1 LSIELRVVET
11 DADVEAWL
19 HVRRVVLPN
28 ESAGTVAQFRGRQ
41 KPEQLAL
48 LAELGGSLAGSGLA
62 GLSDAS
68 GRGFVAPRVLPEA
81 RRRGVGTALLERLG
95 THVAGLGVDRAGT
108 HVDDEGSRAFA
119 EHFGFEEIDRQVEQ
133 IWRGGLP
140 QAETPAGVDF
150 VTVAERPELL
160 EAAYPL
166 AKAGW
171 EDFATAEAVTISRED
186 FIRDDATLPEGSFVA
201 LAGGEIVGFSGLCA
215 GDHDGVAED
224 GLTVVHRDW
233 RRRGLARALKARE
246 LEWAAANGYRE
257 VVTWTQRGNEGMRAL
272 NEQLGYAYRGF
283 SITMTAPL
291 PIRTAGSSR

>member
-1 LSIELRVVET
+1 VIRPVVT
-11 DADVEAWL
+11 DDDVEAWL
-19 HVRRVVLPN
+19 HVRRLVLPN
-28 ESAGTVAQFRGRQ
+28 ESAGTVEQFRGRQ

-48 LAELGGSLAGSGLA
+48 LAELGGAVVGSGLA
-62 GLSDAS
+62 GLSDAP
-68 GRGFVAPRVLPEA
+68 GRGFVAPRVVPEA
-81 RRRGVGTALLERLG
+81 RRRGIGTELLRRLG
-95 THVAGLGVDRAGT
+95 DHAATLGVARVGA
-108 HVDDEGSRAFA
+108 HVDDDGSRAFA
-119 EHFGFEEIDRQVEQ
+119 ERFGFEEIDRQVEQ
-133 IWRGGLP
+133 VWTARQVEAP
-140 QAETPAGVDF
+140 VPDGVEL
-150 VTVAERPELL
+150 VTIADRPELL

-186 FIRDDATLPEGSFVA
+186 FVRDDATLPEGSFVA
-201 LAGGEIVGFSGLCA
+201 LAGNEIVGFSGLCA

-272 NEQLGYAYRGF
+272 NERLGYAYRGF
-283 SITMTAPL
+283 SVTMTAPL
-291 PIRTAGSSR
+291 PIRTAGSSL